1 MQRQK
6 QRIAYFDCYSG
17 ISGDMILGA
26 LVDLGLKLDSIRKGL
41 KALDLKGYKI
51 SSKAVKRGGISGTKV
66 TVTVDKPKKG
76 HHHGRHFSDIKK
88 LITKSKL
95 SQQVKTSSIEVFHRI
110 AKAEASVHR
119 SSIEKVHFHEVG
131 AVDSI
136 VDIVGGT
143 IGLELLG
150 IDTVISSPLNL
161 GEGTVEC
168 DHGVLPVPA
177 PATLKLLK
185 GIPCYSSGVQRELT
199 TPTGAAMIGY
209 LAKEFDSMPEM
220 TIIDSG
226 YGAGD
231 NLIESPPNILRII
244 IGESVAQDSN
254 SLMVVESN
262 IDDMNPEFYDH
273 VMESL
278 FKAGAVDVYFTP
290 IQMKKNR
297 PAVKL
302 SVLVDEAKGEEI
314 ARLLFS
320 ETSTFGL
327 RYFPVDRMTLDRE
340 IKKIK
345 TPYGEV
351 KIKVGRW
358 DGKVVQ
364 VSPEYEDCKKIS
376 RREKIPIKKIY
387 EELLVLAK
395 KIKISFQA

>member
-1 MQRQK
+1 MQKQK

-17 ISGDMILGA
+17 ISGDMVLGA
-26 LVDLGLKLDSIRKGL
+26 LVDLGVKLDSIRKGL
-41 KALDLKGYKI
+41 QALDLKGFKI
-51 SSKAVKRGGISGTKV
+51 TSKAVKRGLISGTKV

-76 HHHGRHFSDIKK
+76 HHHHGRHFTDIKQ
-88 LITKSKL
+88 LIRQSKL
-95 SQQVKTSSIEVFHRI
+95 SRQVKTSSIEVFHRI

-119 SSIEKVHFHEVG
+119 STIEKVHFHEVG

-136 VDIVGGT
+136 VDIVGGS
-143 IGLELLG
+143 IGMELLG
-150 IDTVISSPLNL
+150 VDAVISSPLNL
-161 GEGTVEC
+161 GEGMVEC

-185 GIPCYSSGVQRELT
+185 GLPCFSSGVQKELT

-209 LAKEFDSMPEM
+209 LAHDFGSMPEM
-220 TIIDSG
+220 TITDSG

-231 NLIESPPNILRII
+231 HLIKSSPNMLRII
-244 IGESVAQDSN
+244 VGETVGKDSN
-254 SLMVVESN
+254 ALMVVESN

-302 SVLVDEAKGEEI
+302 SVLVAEAKIDEI
-314 ARLLFS
+314 ARLIFS

-327 RYFPVDRMTLDRE
+327 RYFPVDRMTLERE
-340 IKKIK
+340 IIIIK
-345 TPYGEV
+345 TPYGEMKV
-351 KIKVGRW
+351 KIGRI
-358 DGKVVQ
+358 DGKVIQ
-364 VSPEYEDCKKIS
+364 VSPEYEDCKKIA

-387 EELLVLAK
+387 DELLTIAK
-395 KIKISFQA
+395 NFIK

>member
-26 LVDLGLKLDSIRKGL
+26 LVDLGVKLDSIRKGL
-41 KALDLKGYKI
+41 QALDLNGYKI
-51 SSKAVKRGGISGTKV
+51 TSKTVKRGLISGTKV
-66 TVTVDKPKKG
+66 TVSVDKPKKG
-76 HHHGRHFSDIKK
+76 HHHHSRHFTDIKK
-88 LITKSKL
+88 LIQQSKL
-95 SQQVKTSSIEVFHRI
+95 SQQVKTSSIEVFHRL

-119 SSIEKVHFHEVG
+119 TSIEKVHFHEVG

-143 IGLELLG
+143 IGMELLG
-150 IDTVISSPLNL
+150 VDAVISSPLNL

-177 PATLKLLK
+177 PATLKLLT
-185 GIPCYSSGVQRELT
+185 GIPCFSSGVQRELT
-199 TPTGAAMIGY
+199 TPTGAAMIGFM
-209 LAKEFDSMPEM
+209 AEEFDSMPEM
-220 TIIDSG
+220 TITDSG

-231 NLIESPPNILRII
+231 HLIESSPNMLRII
-244 IGESVAQDSN
+244 VGESAIQNSN
-254 SLMVVESN
+254 RLMVVESN

-273 VMESL
+273 VMDSL

-302 SVLVDEAKGEEI
+302 SVLVAEAKMDEI
-314 ARLLFS
+314 ANILFS

-327 RYFPVDRMTLDRE
+327 RYFPVDRMILERE
-340 IKKIK
+340 IRKIK
-345 TPYGEV
+345 TPYGEMKV
-351 KIKVGRW
+351 KIGRM
-358 DGKVVQ
+358 DGKVIQ
-364 VSPEYEDCKKIS
+364 ISPEYEDCKKIS
-376 RREKIPIKKIY
+376 HREKIPIKKIY
-387 EELLVLAK
+387 EELLNLSR
-395 KIKISFQA
+395 KIKL